1 MELTPRQQD
10 ILRIL
15 KAKGEVNVKD
25 IAIELKISQKT
36 AKGYIRELSRLGMVE
51 SDELGNVK
59 LKVNPQNKEEEIYKL
74 IQIHE
79 SEINSLKKEIEEL
92 KNEVIRLK
100 RRSKASERS

>member
-15 KAKGEVNVKD
+15 KAKGQVNVKD

-36 AKGYIRELSRLGMVE
+36 AKGYIRDLMRLGMVE
-51 SDELGNVK
+51 SDDAGNVK
-59 LKVNPQNKEEEIYKL
+59 LKTDSQNKEEEIYK
-74 IQIHE
+74 IVQIHE

-92 KNEVIRLK
+92 KEEIIRLK
-100 RRSKASERS
+100 KRGKA

>member
-15 KAKGEVNVKD
+15 KAKGQVNVKD

-36 AKGYIRELSRLGMVE
+36 AKGYIRDLMRLGMVE
-51 SDELGNVK
+51 SDDAGYVK
-59 LKVNPQNKEEEIYKL
+59 LKTDAQNKEEEIYK
-74 IQIHE
+74 IVQIHE

-92 KNEVIRLK
+92 KEEIIRLK
-100 RRSKASERS
+100 KRGKA

>member
-15 KAKGEVNVKD
+15 KAKGQVNVKD

-36 AKGYIRELSRLGMVE
+36 AKGYIRDLMRLGMVE
-51 SDELGNVK
+51 SDDAGNVK
-59 LKVNPQNKEEEIYKL
+59 LKTDAQNKEEEIYK
-74 IQIHE
+74 IVQIHE

-92 KNEVIRLK
+92 KEEIIRLK
-100 RRSKASERS
+100 KRSKA